1 MNMFESLNKGQKL
14 FTIEVKNPIFR
25 KLSSFESGEKLQVL
39 GMYKNKKSSFGE
51 QAIFIVK
58 TKNSDVFFVNVSKHH
73 CDTVDTICKNKEMVD
88 AVNNGQCFIEVC
100 TYYSNKFKKECYDFN
115 FIEVQKNFS
124 VVDSPIDIENSV
136 F

>member
-25 KLSSFESGEKLQVL
+25 KLSTFESGEKLQVL
-39 GMYKNKKSSFGE
+39 GMYKNKKSTFGE
-51 QAIFIVK
+51 QPVFIVQTNK
-58 TKNSDVFFVNVSKHH
+58 KDIFFVNVSKKH
-73 CDTVDTICKNKEMVD
+73 CETVDIICKNKEMVD
-88 AVNNGQCFIEVC
+88 LVNKGQCFIQVC

-115 FIEVQKNFS
+115 FIEEQKNFFIDTS
-124 VVDSPIDIENSV
+124 IDIENSV